1 MRKKD
6 NVKKDTVKS
15 NVTDKDNG
23 RNDGTVGKGPGK
35 DKIVKII
42 SYIILAV
49 LIVTAGAGLYVGSG
63 PGRPGKPKE
72 IKYEKFLDMV
82 DAGQIKEIK
91 WNEDDE
97 AITAYDK
104 KDKEYTTS
112 NPKYDDFKVD
122 MLEQGVEVKESG
134 MLKKYET
141 PIMMAVQLLMYAAS
155 FYVMTKIMGIGSI
168 KSTRKKEQKSNVKFK
183 DVAGLDEVKEDLM
196 TVVDFLKN
204 PDKYKEAGADIPKGV
219 LLYGPPG
226 TGKTLL
232 AKAVAGE
239 AGVKFIATSGSDFD
253 EKYVGVGASKMRK
266 LFDDA
271 KNNAPCII
279 FIDEID
285 SMGGRRHSKQ
295 NNYDRQTLNTLLSEM
310 DGFDGSN
317 GVVVIAATNRLEDL
331 DPALT
336 RPGRFDNHFAV
347 SLPESAKERKVII
360 DLYTNNK
367 KFAEDVDFDTFAKET
382 MGSSPATIKTVLNE
396 AAIIAVRDN
405 NGIIDRKILD
415 EAWMKQLMEGHLRK
429 NGERNNVEV
438 VAWHEAGHALAGLL
452 LGQDLT
458 KASIIPSTSGA
469 GGATF
474 ITPKKLGL
482 FTVKELKEQVIML
495 YAGRNAE
502 ALLAESNGED
512 EGVTTGASN
521 DIEKATDIIK
531 KMIVE
536 YGMNDEFGLLNLD
549 NLDVKPEVITKEAVK
564 LAKALQEQS
573 LILMKENI
581 DRLRD
586 IAEEL
591 MKKETLT
598 GEEIRK
604 IAER

>member
-6 NVKKDTVKS
+6 NVKKDTVTP
-15 NVTDKDNG
+15 NVAGGDSG
-23 RNDGTVGKGPGK
+23 RNDGTAGKGPGK

-141 PIMMAVQLLMYAAS
+141 PIMMAVQLLMYAAL
-155 FYVMTKIMGIGSI
+155 FYAMTKIMGIGSI

-285 SMGGRRHSKQ
+285 SMGVRRHSKQ

-347 SLPESAKERKVII
+347 SLPESAKERRVII

-367 KFAEDVDFDTFAKET
+367 KFAEDVDFDAFAKET

-396 AAIIAVRDN
+396 AAIIAARDN

-415 EAWMKQLMEGHLRK
+415 EAWMKQLMEGHLRR
-429 NGERNNVEV
+429 NGERNNIEV

-502 ALLAESNGED
+502 ALLTESNGE
-512 EGVTTGASN
+512 EEEVTTGASN

>member
-15 NVTDKDNG
+15 NVTDRDNG

-63 PGRPGKPKE
+63 PGRQGKPKE

-347 SLPESAKERKVII
+347 CLPESAKERRVII

-367 KFAEDVDFDTFAKET
+367 KFAEDVNFDTFAKET

-396 AAIIAVRDN
+396 AAIIAARDN
-405 NGIIDRKILD
+405 NGIIGRKILD
-415 EAWMKQLMEGHLRK
+415 EAWMKQLMEGHLRR

-502 ALLAESNGED
+502 ALLAESNGEE

>member
-15 NVTDKDNG
+15 NVTDRDNG

-63 PGRPGKPKE
+63 PGRQGKPKE

-141 PIMMAVQLLMYAAS
+141 PIMMAVQLLMYAAL
-155 FYVMTKIMGIGSI
+155 FYAMTKIMGIGSI

-285 SMGGRRHSKQ
+285 SMGGCRHSKQ

-396 AAIIAVRDN
+396 AAIIAARDN

-415 EAWMKQLMEGHLRK
+415 EAWMKQLMEGHLRR
-429 NGERNNVEV
+429 NGESNNVEV

-452 LGQDLT
+452 LGQDLI

-502 ALLAESNGED
+502 ALLTESNGEE

>member
-15 NVTDKDNG
+15 NVTDRDNG

-63 PGRPGKPKE
+63 PGRQGKPKE

-141 PIMMAVQLLMYAAS
+141 PIMMAVQLLMYAAL
-155 FYVMTKIMGIGSI
+155 FYAMTKIMGIGSI

-396 AAIIAVRDN
+396 AAIIAARDN

-415 EAWMKQLMEGHLRK
+415 EAWMKQLMEGHLRR

-482 FTVKELKEQVIML
+482 FAVKELKEQVIML

-502 ALLAESNGED
+502 ALLTESNGEE

>member
-15 NVTDKDNG
+15 NVTDRDNG

-63 PGRPGKPKE
+63 PGRQGKPKE

-347 SLPESAKERKVII
+347 CLPESAKERRVII

-367 KFAEDVDFDTFAKET
+367 KFAEDVDFDTFVKET

-396 AAIIAVRDN
+396 AAIIAARDN

-415 EAWMKQLMEGHLRK
+415 EAWMKQLMEGHLRR

-502 ALLAESNGED
+502 ALLAESNGEE

>member
-6 NVKKDTVKS
+6 NVKKDTLMPNAAGGGSGK
-15 NVTDKDNG
+15 
-23 RNDGTVGKGPGK
+23 NDGAAGKGPGK

-49 LIVTAGAGLYVGSG
+49 LVITAGAGLYVGSG
-63 PGRPGKPKE
+63 PGGSDKPKE

-91 WNEDDE
+91 WNADDE
-97 AITAYDK
+97 TIAAYDK

-141 PIMMAVQLLMYAAS
+141 PIMMAVQLLMYAAL
-155 FYVMTKIMGIGSI
+155 FYAMTKMMGIGSI
-168 KSTRKKEQKSNVKFK
+168 KSTRKKEQKSDVKFK

-232 AKAVAGE
+232 ARAVAGE

-347 SLPESAKERKVII
+347 SLPESAKERRVII

-367 KFAEDVDFDTFAKET
+367 KFAEDVDFDAFAKET

-396 AAIIAVRDN
+396 AAIIAARGN

-415 EAWMKQLMEGHLRK
+415 EAWMKQLMEGHLKK

-502 ALLAESNGED
+502 ALLAESNGEE

-549 NLDVKPEVITKEAVK
+549 NLDVKPEVITNEAVK
-564 LAKALQEQS
+564 LAKSLQEQS
-573 LILMKENI
+573 LMLMKENI

-591 MKKETLT
+591 MEKETLT

>member
-15 NVTDKDNG
+15 NVTDRDNG

-141 PIMMAVQLLMYAAS
+141 PIMMAVQLLMYAAL
-155 FYVMTKIMGIGSI
+155 FYAMTKIMGIGSI

-367 KFAEDVDFDTFAKET
+367 KFAEDVDFDAFAKET

-396 AAIIAVRDN
+396 AAIIAARDN

-415 EAWMKQLMEGHLRK
+415 EAWMKQLMEGHLRR
-429 NGERNNVEV
+429 NGEKNNIEV

-502 ALLAESNGED
+502 ALLTESNGEE

-564 LAKALQEQS
+564 LAKTLQEQS
-573 LILMKENI
+573 LTLMKENI